1 MSLTPLTPPF
11 DTLAVRPFSF
21 YPAILNIEHN
31 EWLVRKSTW
40 SEILVY
46 NTKMDLEIWIPRRFL
61 GEISSVDD
69 PVLIVGLVKELEYK
83 GGTVWPYQRRVIQMP
98 VAVNA
103 PVSAPA
109 PVDRSEPAPV
119 IGIRV
124 ASATDSRILKLIGTV
139 MVVGVLSFFLVWN
152 FYREGVLKP
161 RVNYTMRDTDYLSL
175 TARDDYWGV
184 VQKLGQPAQDH
195 WRSEA
200 GEIQYR
206 ALYYPSRSY
215 IVILMGTDRR
225 SVTYIGTLDQ
235 DWNPVHSVQYRS
247 GTTTFSMLRSL
258 KRF

>member
-1 MSLTPLTPPF
+1 MSLPPLTPPF
-11 DTLAVRPFSF
+11 DILAVRPFSF

-31 EWLVRKSTW
+31 EWLVRKATW

-46 NTKMDLEIWIPRRFL
+46 NTKMDLEIWIPRRFV

-69 PVLIVGLVKELEYK
+69 PVLIVGLVKEVEYK
-83 GGTVWPYQRRVIQMP
+83 GGAVWPYQRRVIQMP

-103 PVSAPA
+103 PVAVPQPA
-109 PVDRSEPAPV
+109 ERSEPAPV

-124 ASATDSRILKLIGTV
+124 ASATDSRILKLIGAV
-139 MVVGVLSFFLVWN
+139 MVIGVFSFFVVWN
-152 FYREGVLKP
+152 FYREGVLRP
-161 RVNYTMRDTDYLSL
+161 RVNYTLRDTDYLEL
-175 TARDDYWGV
+175 TAHDDYWGV
-184 VQKLGQPAQDH
+184 VQKLGNPTSDH
-195 WRSEA
+195 WRSES

-206 ALYYPSRSY
+206 ALYYQPRSY
-215 IVILMGTDRR
+215 VVILMGTDRR
-225 SVTYIGTLDQ
+225 SATYIGTLDQ